1 MSRVVGIFYNSVA
14 DFPANEYISLI
25 FNHKLALAQIVLDY
39 KNYFNSKVTM
49 KRHLLTLAV
58 TLACTLPVQA
68 SAAVI
73 FSDNFDAEPFSL
85 NTVSLANWTISNG
98 TVDIIGIG
106 GFDLLPGNGN
116 YVDLDGSTS
125 DAGKLTS
132 SALTLVAGTTYDLV
146 FSLGGSQRGDSNS
159 VDFGID
165 ADGNG
170 VIDFL
175 ASQTLASNA
184 PFASFNLTFT
194 ALASSNIGRIVFD
207 HAGGDNLGL
216 LLDNVQLR
224 SRDVQGVPEPAALAL
239 LGLGLFGLGFARR
252 KA

>member
-1 MSRVVGIFYNSVA
+1 MLDDEQHFYSE
-14 DFPANEYISLI
+14 F
-25 FNHKLALAQIVLDY
+25 
-39 KNYFNSKVTM
+39 TM
-49 KRHLLTLAV
+49 KSHLLALAV

-73 FSDNFDAEPFSL
+73 FSDNFDAETESSNTSSL
-85 NTVSLANWTISNG
+85 TNWTISNG
-98 TVDIIGIG
+98 TIDIVGPAF
-106 GFDLLPGNGN
+106 FDLLPGNGR
-116 YVDLDGSTS
+116 YVDLDGSTG

-146 FSLGGSQRGDSNS
+146 FSLGGSQRGDTNS
-159 VDFGID
+159 VDYGID

-194 ALASSNIGRIVFD
+194 ALASSNVGRIVFD
-207 HAGGDNLGL
+207 HAGGDNVGL